1 MMRLPMR
8 GFLLPLLLT
17 VLLFAGPRPAAP
29 ATHFLVVEG
38 LGGTQGYA
46 ERFRKQVEQ
55 MLPALRRTAGDS
67 SRVSVLAGE
76 QATAER
82 VEAVLARMGRAVAPG
97 DALAVFLIGHGS
109 YDGQHYKFNIPGP
122 DFTDLQLKTW
132 LEAVPAALQL
142 VVSTTSSSGGALET
156 LKSPRRIVVTA
167 TRNGRERNATVFGQY
182 WAEAF
187 SAASADTDKNESI
200 SALEAFRYAEDRVK
214 AHYADHKRLATEHP
228 QIEGERA
235 GNFLLARLGGAAELA
250 EDPEKLP
257 LLEQREA
264 LERRI
269 ADLTIRKA
277 DLPQNEYLDAL
288 QALLLELAE
297 LQERIAS
304 ESSGEETP

>member
-8 GFLLPLLLT
+8 GFLLPVIAAMLLVGT
-17 VLLFAGPRPAAP
+17 PRPATS
-29 ATHFLVVEG
+29 ATHFLIVEG

-46 ERFRKQVEQ
+46 DGFRKQVEQ
-55 MLPALRRTAGDS
+55 MLPALRRTAGDP
-67 SRVSVLAGE
+67 SRVSVLAGKD
-76 QATAER
+76 ATAGR
-82 VEAVLARMGRAVAPG
+82 VEAVLAGMGRAVVPG
-97 DALAVFLIGHGS
+97 DAIAVFLIGHGS
-109 YDGQHYKFNIPGP
+109 YDGKHYKFNIPGP
-122 DFTDLQLKTW
+122 DFTDAQLKSW

-200 SALEAFRYAEDRVK
+200 SALEAFRYAEDKVK
-214 AHYADHKRLATEHP
+214 AHFADHKRLATEHP
-228 QIEGERA
+228 QIQGERA
-235 GNFLLARLGGAAELA
+235 GSFLLARLGGAAELA
-250 EDPEKLP
+250 GDPETRP

-269 ADLTIRKA
+269 ADLTLRKA

-297 LQERIAS
+297 LQEQIAS
-304 ESSGEETP
+304 ESSGEERP